1 MISSSYESDAK
12 KFISDLRKIKNAPRY
27 AVGFEHTIKA
37 IEYAVDV
44 VSGRIERSKLII
56 QSLENSLNDI
66 LYRQTEEKY
75 LWKFDPVKAE
85 KTCFFI
91 ETLRHVKGKWGSQKA
106 HIILEPWQCDII
118 CNLFGWVDKE
128 TENRRYTES
137 YCEVPRKNGKT
148 VIAAGIGLYMFLADG
163 ESGAEVNCGAK
174 TKTQA
179 EEVFNPARLMLLQ
192 NPALLAKYQPDIKVE
207 SIKLADGGTFKTI
220 VGVPIDGG
228 SPHCAILDEIHQHNN
243 GDLYESQQTGLGS
256 REQPLIFM
264 ITTAGYDL
272 LSFCKEKH
280 DENVSNIMGSVPD
293 ERLFSR
299 IYSIDPEDLDLIGNP
314 DESAEVE
321 ERDLRILKKANP
333 NFGVSLNTSYLR
345 MQCLKSFKSNSDR
358 AKFLTKHL
366 NVWVNNAAAY
376 FSMDALKYCADDKL
390 NIENFIGCPCV
401 ISVDLNSKLDLGCI
415 CIVFAKNIEG
425 LLHYYAFPEFFL
437 PETTVNDCSQPNFK
451 IYQKFAHMPAHN
463 TCCGF
468 VLNVSDGYETDYMNM
483 TETISNLATVYH
495 PSEIIFD
502 SYNAL
507 QMEQEIERNYGLNV
521 LEFSKTTAYF
531 SPAMKEMSSAIMA
544 QRFHFDGN
552 ECLSWNIGNVESKK
566 DLNDND
572 FPRKANLRQQNK
584 IDGAICCM
592 MAIARLMII
601 GCEGSS
607 DEHYRNIYE
616 DY

>member
-1 MISSSYESDAK
+1 M
-12 KFISDLRKIKNAPRY
+12 
-27 AVGFEHTIKA
+27 
-37 IEYAVDV
+37 
-44 VSGRIERSKLII
+44 
-56 QSLENSLNDI
+56 
-66 LYRQTEEKY
+66 
-75 LWKFDPVKAE
+75 
-85 KTCFFI
+85 C
-91 ETLRHVKGKWGSQKA
+91 
-106 HIILEPWQCDII
+106 
-118 CNLFGWVDKE
+118 
-128 TENRRYTES
+128 
-137 YCEVPRKNGKT
+137 
-148 VIAAGIGLYMFLADG
+148 
-163 ESGAEVNCGAK
+163 
-174 TKTQA
+174 
-179 EEVFNPARLMLLQ
+179 
-192 NPALLAKYQPDIKVE
+192 
-207 SIKLADGGTFKTI
+207 
-220 VGVPIDGG
+220 
-228 SPHCAILDEIHQHNN
+228 
-243 GDLYESQQTGLGS
+243 
-256 REQPLIFM
+256 
-264 ITTAGYDL
+264 
-272 LSFCKEKH
+272 
-280 DENVSNIMGSVPD
+280 
-293 ERLFSR
+293 
-299 IYSIDPEDLDLIGNP
+299 
-314 DESAEVE
+314 
-321 ERDLRILKKANP
+321 
-333 NFGVSLNTSYLR
+333 
-345 MQCLKSFKSNSDR
+345 
-358 AKFLTKHL
+358 
-366 NVWVNNAAAY
+366 

-451 IYQKFAHMPAHN
+451 IYQKFAHTPAHN

-584 IDGAICCM
+584 IDGAICCL

-601 GCEGSS
+601 GCEGSC